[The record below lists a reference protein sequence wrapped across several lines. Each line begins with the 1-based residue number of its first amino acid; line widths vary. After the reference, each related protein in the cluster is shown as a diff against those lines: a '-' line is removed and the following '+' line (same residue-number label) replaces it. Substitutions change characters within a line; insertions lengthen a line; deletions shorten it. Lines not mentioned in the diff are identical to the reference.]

1 MRYRFLFILLL
12 IGLSA
17 CTMQM
22 EVITPTSLATEPG
35 TVTFTPYV
43 AATTTAMIDYQQRT
57 ATPAAL
63 PTVAFTSAP
72 SSTPFP
78 VDANIT
84 PIHFPPNGTYMDVVD
99 SLRYGMSRTYSVA
112 ASKGQVMS
120 VSVKQSMQGEWTV
133 IPMQITGA
141 DGTVLC
147 PAKADAECTSWR
159 GILPSTQNY
168 LIKLSPPIDVEDF
181 ALRVAI
187 NPPGVKTQSIQY
199 VSPNTGSSFYYTD
212 EFAPVR
218 NPLPQFTKSE
228 PEVVLAYIDTQAY
241 TGTNLSE
248 AYFLYSSSDEPA
260 VIQNC
265 TQPVSLGGL
274 EEVLGTVEING
285 VTFVHSR
292 STGAATGNFYEQGI
306 YRTEL
311 TGRCYEAVYV
321 IHSVSAGAFLPTV
334 IAEYDREALIQK
346 FEAIV
351 STLVVK

>member
-1 MRYRFLFILLL
+1 MRYRFLLILLSF
-12 IGLSA
+12 GLSA

-22 EVITPTSLATEPG
+22 EVITPASPATEPA
-35 TVTFTPYV
+35 TVTFAPYV
-43 AATTTAMIDYQQRT
+43 GATSTPLIDLQQRT
-57 ATPAAL
+57 ATPS
-63 PTVAFTSAP
+63 TDEIFTLTAAP

-78 VDANIT
+78 VDENVSA
-84 PIHFPPNGTYMDVVD
+84 IHFPPNGTYLDVFD
-99 SLRYGMSRTYSVA
+99 SLRYGMSKTYSVA
-112 ASKGQVMS
+112 ASKGQIMS

-133 IPMQITGA
+133 IPIEIRGA

-147 PAKADAECTSWR
+147 PVKEDAGCTSWR
-159 GILPSTQNY
+159 GVLPSTQTY
-168 LIKLSPPIDVEDF
+168 LITLVPPIDVEDF

-187 NPPGVKTQSIQY
+187 NPPGVQTQSIQY
-199 VSPNTGSSFYYTD
+199 VSPNTGSSFFYTD

-218 NPLPQFTKSE
+218 NPLPPFTKSDS
-228 PEVVLAYIDTQAY
+228 EVVLAYIDTQAY

-248 AYFLYSSSDEPA
+248 AYFMFNSSDEPA
-260 VIQNC
+260 VVQNC
-265 TQPVSLGGL
+265 TQPVSLGGM
-274 EEVLGTVEING
+274 EEILGTVEING

-321 IHSVSAGAFLPTV
+321 IHSTSTGAYLPTV
-334 IAEYDREALIQK
+334 IAEYDRTALIEK